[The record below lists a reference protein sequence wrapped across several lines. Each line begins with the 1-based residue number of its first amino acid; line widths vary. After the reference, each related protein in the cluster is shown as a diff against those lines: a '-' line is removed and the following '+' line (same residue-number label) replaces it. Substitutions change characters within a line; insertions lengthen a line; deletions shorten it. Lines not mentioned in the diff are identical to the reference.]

1 MQKQTLLIC
10 VGTRIIDRRQLFK
23 GKKYNIETIGGGQ
36 LLIEFLGADMMF
48 DDFYLL
54 RHGGGWEIWDKE
66 EADCLMRCVCL
77 SALGK
82 TMEEIGGGQLAKE
95 KIRRQL
101 WIDGGQLGEDFYRF
115 SGLLFDV
122 MSPAGYPA

>member
-54 RHGGGWEIWDKE
+54 RHGGG
-66 EADCLMRCVCL
+66 
-77 SALGK
+77 
-82 TMEEIGGGQLAKE
+82 
-95 KIRRQL
+95 
-101 WIDGGQLGEDFYRF
+101 
-115 SGLLFDV
+115 
-122 MSPAGYPA
+122 